1 MEIVQSWKQNFK
13 AHKIRNN
20 KYNTIF
26 PTDFNVFLLN
36 FVLFTQQ
43 YGLTLRKLRTA
54 LFFLC
59 TISNVHMEPKM

>member
-1 MEIVQSWKQNFK
+1 MERVKSWKHNSK

-20 KYNTIF
+20 KHNTIF
-26 PTDFNVFLLN
+26 PTDFNVSLLN

-43 YGLTLRKLRTA
+43 YGLTLRKLRTT
-54 LFFLC
+54 LFFLR